1 MLQPFPRNAG
11 SGQVLEQEINAPMK
25 VLQVIPGLE
34 TGGAERTTIEI
45 AEALV
50 RDGHEALVASEGGAM
65 EAELAAVGGEL
76 VRLPMASKNPFT
88 MLNSA
93 ARMKALIKERGID
106 IVHAR
111 SRAPAW
117 SAKRAVQKTNAKFV
131 TTYHGT
137 YNAKSG
143 LKRFYNSIMA
153 RGDRVIA
160 NSEFIRDHIVSEHE
174 LAAEAITV
182 IPRGVDVDRF
192 DVTDVVKS
200 RGRELAA
207 EWALPEGRFIAVL
220 PARLTRWK
228 GQLTAIRALGHLKS
242 SGRGVPVLVL
252 VGGDQGRTSYREELE
267 MLIGRHGLEKDV
279 WIVGH
284 CSDMPAAFSIA
295 DIALNP
301 STDPEAFGRTAAE
314 ASAAGLPVIV
324 ADHGGAREVVEEGV
338 TGWRTSPGDANALAN
353 TLQAAMELDI
363 AARQAMGQA
372 GRQRIVNR
380 FTVTSLQ
387 TSTLRVYRELL
398 E

>member
-1 MLQPFPRNAG
+1 MDQPFPRIAG
-11 SGQVLEQEINAPMK
+11 SGQVLEQEPDASMK

-50 RDGHEALVASEGGAM
+50 GAGHEALVASEGGTM
-65 EAELAAVGGEL
+65 EAELTAVGGEL
-76 VRLPMASKNPFT
+76 IRLPMASKNLFT
-88 MLNSA
+88 LLDNA
-93 ARMKALIKERGID
+93 ARMKALIKSRGID

-117 SAKRAVQKTNAKFV
+117 SAMRAVQKTDAKFV

-137 YNAKSG
+137 YNATSG
-143 LKRFYNSIMA
+143 PKRFYNSVMA

-160 NSEFIRDHIVSEHE
+160 NSEFIRDHIMAEHG
-174 LAAEAITV
+174 LSRDAITV

-192 DVTDVVKS
+192 NITEAVKR
-200 RGRELAA
+200 RGLDLAS
-207 EWALPEGRFIAVL
+207 EWALPGGRFIVVL

-228 GQLTAIRALGHLKS
+228 GQLVAIEALGQLKTQ
-242 SGRGVPVLVL
+242 GHRLPVLVL
-252 VGGDQGRTSYREELE
+252 VGGDQGRTAYREELE
-267 MLIGRHGLEKDV
+267 LRIGRHGLERDV

-284 CSDMPAAFSIA
+284 CGDMPGAFAIA
-295 DIALNP
+295 DVALNP

-324 ADHGGAREVVEEGV
+324 ADHGGAREVVDEGV
-338 TGWRTSPGDANALAN
+338 TGWRTPPDDAVALAN
-353 TLQAAMELDI
+353 TLQVAMELDI
-363 AARQAMGQA
+363 ASRKAMGQA